1 MLVMSNTLQS
11 MLCALSAVALLL
23 GPAAC
28 KSRNSLM
35 SSATNATTSVGLV
48 PMRALY
54 VPPALRLYND
64 DALRIENAIR
74 LSYGIVSCP
83 GAKELSNLRSAA
95 SHSSDAVQRM
105 NGFIAYST
113 DGKSV
118 VDSGCKL
125 LGTRLMSAGSFA
137 QIFGQAPASQD
148 QFETQQAV
156 WLALRGSTAIRDG
169 SYIVTLSQ
177 FLSENFG
184 AYPTSGSSNMIG
196 SFDQFDA
203 QFNPCVSSSGGSF
216 NMTAAFSCGAGSI
229 PVPRDHQALS
239 AKLQK
244 AIGDGEEASL
254 AALSTKKSTAPQDDG
269 WQIAARTDLSMKDLK
284 QSGVVPPQKLKLSI
298 TLDSSTQPK
307 IDDPLYQMSE
317 IVAHSKAG
325 LEKRFGITFGPA
337 PAPVISKN
345 NPRQLPLPPD
355 LQISGNQ
362 GIAGP
367 GGALYYPNVTIDSN
381 AKMQANWQLWKL
393 DDSKNQWT
401 LLNSPGL
408 PPLKAQ
414 AKTALALTQQR
425 AEVTAARVSCD
436 GLGQVLCLAQGATCH
451 WQSPAS
457 RCEPGEAALAASGAA
472 AGLYLDAPAPGTQP
486 MLFGSDLQGV
496 NQFLQWTSIG
506 NNDVGKNDTSWIN
519 DYHNCQ
525 GFANTLG
532 TSAVASGA
540 ADSAN
545 LVAFK
550 GYDADGNYNGHEL
563 SQLNMA
569 DGTSVLV
576 EPNGANGSAVS
587 DPYPTPTDGQTV
599 PDAIVQNFV
608 ATQSNLAGD
617 TNISQRSPERQL
629 GDTNDSNE
637 RALNSSQGFQ
647 DDMQRLGYTPDDVNQ
662 MQQANDET
670 RADAQQTRTGD
681 GGLNSD
687 YTDDYN
693 NGSYNNADAGN
704 STSNASAND
713 GSASSD
719 QSAYDQSL
727 FDNGADNLNA
737 DNGPDTSS
745 TNGSAD
751 NNSLAD
757 NSSADNSG
765 GSNDGTG
772 SDSWTSEFFG
782 GGSDPSGGSSD
793 NGSSTDWTDNSG
805 GDTSTNSGWDNS
817 GSGDNSGDNSWGD
830 TGWSDNSG
838 GDSGSDG

>member
-1 MLVMSNTLQS
+1 MRILRSKRELPVFEGAILLSFFLASCTKPLPS
-11 MLCALSAVALLL
+11 LLSERPSVFAL
-23 GPAAC
+23 
-28 KSRNSLM
+28 
-35 SSATNATTSVGLV
+35 GLV
-48 PMRALY
+48 PMRALF
-54 VPPALRLYND
+54 VPPAMKLFND
-64 DALRIENAIR
+64 DASRIENAIR
-74 LSYGIVSCP
+74 LSYGIVSCS
-83 GAKELSNLRSAA
+83 GADGANSLKSLRSAA

-105 NGFIAYST
+105 GASVGYSM
-113 DGKSV
+113 DGKSA

-125 LGTRLMSAGSFA
+125 MGSHLMSVGSFA

-148 QFETQQAV
+148 QFETQQAI
-156 WLALRGSTAIRDG
+156 WLALRGATPIRDG
-169 SYIVTLSQ
+169 SYMTTLSQ

-196 SFDQFDA
+196 SFNQLDA

-216 NMTAAFSCGAGSI
+216 NKTASFSCAAGSI
-229 PVPRDHQALS
+229 PVPKDQNALS

-254 AALSTKKSTAPQDDG
+254 AALSAKKSTAPQDDG
-269 WQIAARTDLSMKDLK
+269 WQVASRTDLSMKDLK
-284 QSGVVPPQKLKLSI
+284 QSGVVPPQRLKLSI

-307 IDDPLYQMSE
+307 IDDPAYHMSE
-317 IVAHSKAG
+317 IVANSKAG
-325 LEKRFGITFGPA
+325 IESRFGITFGPA

-425 AEVTAARVSCD
+425 AGATAERVSCD
-436 GLGQVLCLAQGATCH
+436 GLGQVLCLAQGAACQ

-457 RCEPGEAALAASGAA
+457 RCAPGEAGRAASGAA
-472 AGLYLDAPAPGTQP
+472 AGLYLDAPTSAAQP
-486 MLFGSDLQGV
+486 MMFSSDLQGV
-496 NQFLQWTSIG
+496 NQFLNWTSIG

-519 DYHNCQ
+519 GYHNCQ

-550 GYDADGNYNGHEL
+550 GYDADGNYSGHEL

-576 EPNGANGSAVS
+576 EPNAANGSAVS
-587 DPYPTPTDGQTV
+587 APYKTPTDGQTV
-599 PDAIVQNFV
+599 PDDIVQNFV

-647 DDMQRLGYTPDDVNQ
+647 DDMQRLGYTPDDINQ

-670 RADAQQTRTGD
+670 RATAQQARTGD

-687 YTDDYN
+687 YSDDYN
-693 NGSYNNADAGN
+693 NGTTNNA
-704 STSNASAND
+704 NASDPGSSTD
-713 GSASSD
+713 GSDSSD
-719 QSAYDQSL
+719 QSAYDQSV
-727 FDNGADNLNA
+727 FDNGSANLN
-737 DNGPDTSS
+737 PSS
-745 TNGSAD
+745 SSGDASGD
-751 NNSLAD
+751 
-757 NSSADNSG
+757 SSADNSADNSADSSATTTDNSSG
-765 GSNDGTG
+765 TSSNDSNWLSEIFGNGANT
-772 SDSWTSEFFG
+772 DS
-782 GGSDPSGGSSD
+782 SGDSGSSD
-793 NGSSTDWTDNSG
+793 T
-805 GDTSTNSGWDNS
+805 SGWDS
-817 GSGDNSGDNSWGD
+817 SSDGSYGD
-830 TGWSDNSG
+830 TGWSASS
-838 GDSGSDG
+838 DSSDS